1 MLKKWAGL
9 GGCECADWVESF
21 KLSVDMA
28 KTVLEIVKSHVDE
41 VGANLGEVVKRTLEE
56 ISDFV
61 PGLSERDI
69 HDVIAGKY
77 SEVKPK
83 RSELAANL
91 YDLKSEVNLI
101 QELERV
107 QAKDPKTEKE
117 KIQKNQKLESYRRRI
132 KEDDFSKLEDRK
144 KRLKDQIAK
153 ITEQLKSGDFEKSRP
168 KEKPELDK
176 EAIALQDELIKLKN
190 ERQLRLLRQEYE
202 NRNKWEKA
210 VDFGANVLNVPRAL
224 MSTLDM
230 SGLLRQGLVVVA
242 GHPKMGMD
250 AAKKMMQAATSKKF
264 YDRWFDDLK
273 NSPRYELMNES
284 GLALSDI
291 DNPKLALKEEQFMSN
306 LAERIPGAG
315 ELVKASDRSYS
326 MVLNKLRADLFNR
339 LADAME
345 ERGLTYKN
353 SPEQYKQL
361 AQYVNNATGRGDLG
375 KWLNNA
381 APLLNSLFFSPRL
394 ISSRL
399 NMLTYFMQP
408 RFYSKVPKE
417 VRNDYFKSMA
427 RLIGLGMTVI
437 GLASLNDD
445 NKVES
450 DPRSSDFGK
459 IVNGNTRWDVSGG
472 FQQYIRAAAQI
483 LSGAKKSTSTGEI
496 RQLEAGKPYSQSRG
510 DVAMSVLRGKLA
522 PVPSWGLDLMM
533 GETGTGQR
541 LVNKW
546 EGDAA
551 NREMGIKEQLVNH
564 LLPLT
569 YTGMAEALKDQGT
582 KAWFT
587 VGLPSLFGIGA
598 QTYESNQP
606 SNKKAKKDAKEKKG
620 KERVRLK

>member
-1 MLKKWAGL
+1 MGIAAD
-9 GGCECADWVESF
+9 GGAESF

-69 HDVIAGKY
+69 RDVIAGKY
-77 SEVKPK
+77 SEAKPR

-107 QAKDPKTEKE
+107 QAKEPKTEKE

-153 ITEQLKSGDFEKSRP
+153 ITEQLKSGDFDKSKP

-291 DNPKLALKEEQFMSN
+291 YNPKLALKEEQFMSN

-408 RFYSKVPKE
+408 RFYNKVPKE

-445 NKVES
+445 NKVET

-459 IVNGNTRWDVSGG
+459 IVNGNTRWDV
-472 FQQYIRAAAQI
+472 
-483 LSGAKKSTSTGEI
+483 
-496 RQLEAGKPYSQSRG
+496 
-510 DVAMSVLRGKLA
+510 
-522 PVPSWGLDLMM
+522 
-533 GETGTGQR
+533 
-541 LVNKW
+541 W
-546 EGDAA
+546 EVFS
-551 NREMGIKEQLVNH
+551 NIYV
-564 LLPLT
+564 LPLKYFQGLKNQLQRVKSGNLKQVSRT
-569 YTGMAEALKDQGT
+569 AKAVGM
-582 KAWFT
+582 
-587 VGLPSLFGIGA
+587 
-598 QTYESNQP
+598 
-606 SNKKAKKDAKEKKG
+606 
-620 KERVRLK
+620 